1 MKVIDLKKQSKNLR
15 FYSFV
20 IFNDCQ
26 DMLKNVDEI
35 IGRPFPNNGV
45 FNWRL
50 TNLQPFFLDYNQ
62 IARLKV
68 SLKVVLN
75 LIGPL
80 AVVLPS
86 GHPSPTPAS
95 LPALSHP
102 ASAASAQGDA
112 THKCCFGTLSV
123 PPLRCVSLGEAS
135 PAQCSRASHGE
146 VAGVQIACKRSASC
160 SAGELRQP
168 LQVGLLRLG
177 CSGQGSWTGSTALN
191 SLWIS

>member
-50 TNLQPFFLDYNQ
+50 TNFEVGFILQPFFLDYNR

-68 SLKVVLN
+68 RLKVVLN
-75 LIGPL
+75 LIGIYH
-80 AVVLPS
+80 VLY
-86 GHPSPTPAS
+86 G
-95 LPALSHP
+95 
-102 ASAASAQGDA
+102 
-112 THKCCFGTLSV
+112 FF
-123 PPLRCVSLGEAS
+123 
-135 PAQCSRASHGE
+135 
-146 VAGVQIACKRSASC
+146 IYYMFM
-160 SAGELRQP
+160 
-168 LQVGLLRLG
+168 
-177 CSGQGSWTGSTALN
+177 
-191 SLWIS
+191 